1 LIFNKNYK
9 TMLKLYCYV
18 DETGQDTKGKFFL
31 VSIVLSGKKQVD
43 SLRMQIAQTEKETK
57 GKSKWTN
64 TDNKRKSAFIKAIL
78 CLKILSNCLY
88 YSVYQGSIAYT
99 PLTAL
104 SISKAV
110 INKTKKV
117 KIYKVYITIDGLNK
131 RERAKIRKELK
142 SLNIRYDKIKIGLK
156 DEQEVLLRL
165 ADGLAGFIR
174 DYLEGKK
181 YAVQLINKVE
191 FKRVFRQI

>member
-1 LIFNKNYK
+1 
-9 TMLKLYCYV
+9 MLKLYCYV